1 MPDTPKPFVIDES
14 FDPEPL
20 REEGRGSLARLMLQ
34 VYRIFHATAH
44 QKYAERGHGG
54 LTLTHTSLVA
64 SLDKE
69 GTRIVTL
76 AERMETTK
84 QFAGRLVQELEARGY
99 LTTTP
104 DPTDRRATIVRATP
118 QGWRFLIDAC
128 AVRAEV
134 ESEFRSTLGD
144 PQMDAFTS
152 ALQTLAHLDSPDT
165 LPAE

>member
-1 MPDTPKPFVIDES
+1 MPDTPEPLVIDEL
-14 FDPEPL
+14 FDPESL

-44 QKYAERGHGG
+44 QKYAERGHDG
-54 LTLTHTSLVA
+54 LTLTYTALVA

-99 LTTTP
+99 LTTAP
-104 DPTDRRATIVRATP
+104 DPTDRRATICPRHPARLAIPDRRLRRA
-118 QGWRFLIDAC
+118 C
-128 AVRAEV
+128 
-134 ESEFRSTLGD
+134 RSRI
-144 PQMDAFTS
+144 
-152 ALQTLAHLDSPDT
+152 
-165 LPAE
+165 

>member
-1 MPDTPKPFVIDES
+1 MADHPVIDES

-20 REEGRGSLARLMLQ
+20 REEGSGSLARLMLQ

-44 QKYAERGHGG
+44 RKYAERGHQG

-64 SLDKE
+64 NLDKE
-69 GTRIVTL
+69 GTRIGTL

-84 QFAGRLVQELEARGY
+84 QFAGRIVQELEGRGY
-99 LTTTP
+99 LITAP
-104 DPTDRRATIVRATP
+104 DPTDRRATIVRATTR
-118 QGWRFLIDAC
+118 GWRFLVDAC

-144 PQMDAFTS
+144 PEMEAFTS
-152 ALQTLAHLDSPDT
+152 ALQALAHLDSPDT
-165 LPAE
+165 LPAQ